1 MKPAAFRSR
10 VKGFTLIELMISMV
24 IGLVVVGA
32 VLVSVIGS
40 RDAGRFQAAYAQM
53 NEDAQIGLSM
63 LSRDIQMA
71 GYALPTGLAPDPL
84 PATTSSLVS
93 TTLAPN
99 AYIFGCDNG
108 FVDPVAAG
116 LVCNGPP
123 APPAPPPT
131 LSAIMVSY
139 EADQRNTVLTTS
151 GTIAPSDCLGN
162 GIAVGPPYV
171 ANNRYFISQ
180 SAAAGNRPELYCASG
195 AASQPLIENIEDM
208 KIWYGLSE
216 PPAAPRQVVRYVTA
230 TDIAATGAGAAGAAQ
245 WANVVSVRICLLV
258 RSAEPVLKGG
268 DEGTLTYLDCD
279 GAPQTSASNDRFLR
293 RAYFTTATLRIK
305 MPN

>member
-40 RDAGRFQAAYAQM
+40 RDAGRFQTAYAQM

-71 GYALPTGLAPDPL
+71 GYALPTSLAPDPL

-99 AYIFGCDNG
+99 AFIFGCDTG
-108 FVDPVAAG
+108 FADPAAAL
-116 LVCNGPP
+116 LVCGAA
-123 APPAPPPT
+123 APPSST
-131 LSAIMVSY
+131 TSAIMVSY

-195 AASQPLIENIEDM
+195 AANQPLIENIDDM
-208 KIWYGLSE
+208 RVWYGLSNT
-216 PPAAPRQVVRYVTA
+216 PTSRQVVRYVTA
-230 TDIAATGAGAAGAAQ
+230 ADIAATGAGAAGAAQ

-268 DEGTLTYLDCD
+268 DEGTLTYLDC
-279 GAPQTSASNDRFLR
+279 GAATQTSNDRRLR
-293 RAYFTTATLRIK
+293 RAYFTTASLRIK